1 MTDHIPPPEELVG
14 ALQDTAHYE
23 IGRHRAAHTA
33 PRNARVDTHLYS
45 HLSRAELREAAQE
58 RARYYSQPPSP
69 DLAGTWAL
77 LRGAWEWA
85 AERNG

>member
-1 MTDHIPPPEELVG
+1 MTM
-14 ALQDTAHYE
+14 
-23 IGRHRAAHTA
+23 
-33 PRNARVDTHLYS
+33 PRNQQGREHVYTNLYA
-45 HLSRAELREAAQE
+45 HMTRAELHEAAQE

-85 AERNG
+85 ERKHRRAK